1 MGIMELFLFITA
13 VIFTGLGYWIG
24 RQKNVEGVAE
34 TMIDKLIDDGYIKT
48 KGTGDDLELLKY
60 WEE

>member
-1 MGIMELFLFITA
+1 MGISELFLFITA
-13 VIFTGLGYWIG
+13 VTFTGLGYWIG
-24 RQKNVEGVAE
+24 REKTVENVAE

-48 KGTGDDLELLKY
+48 KGTGDNLEILKY